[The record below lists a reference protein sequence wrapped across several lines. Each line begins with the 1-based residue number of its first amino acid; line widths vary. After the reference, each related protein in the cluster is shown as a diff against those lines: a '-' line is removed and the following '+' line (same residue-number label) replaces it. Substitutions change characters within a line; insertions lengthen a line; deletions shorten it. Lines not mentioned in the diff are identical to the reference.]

1 MSAMGNRNGR
11 GELEPVCLPAEAFAA
26 ALSNIDDLAEMK
38 LALHCLAALQQKEG
52 AYRYLREDELR
63 HDKVLLDALGGRA
76 ALDDALRR
84 AAENGILL
92 VASVNLGDE
101 TRSLYTWNDADG
113 RLWQRQVE
121 AGNWKP
127 ASGQEIEA
135 LPPRTTLFQVY
146 EDNIGVLTPMLAEAI
161 EAAEREHP
169 REWVEDAIRLA
180 AERNAR
186 SWRYI
191 AKVLES
197 WQQEGRS
204 REDDAGDALRQGWRS
219 GKWADFIET

>member
-1 MSAMGNRNGR
+1 MSGMDTPNGR
-11 GELEPVCLPAEAFAA
+11 GALEPICLPAEAFAA
-26 ALSNIDDLAEMK
+26 ALANIDDLAELK

-52 AYRYLREDELR
+52 AYRYLRDDELR
-63 HDKVLLDALGGRA
+63 HDEILQRTLGGLT

-84 AAENGILL
+84 SVENGVLL
-92 VASVNLGDE
+92 DARVDFGDE
-101 TRSLYTWNDADG
+101 TRRLYTLNDADG
-113 RLWQRQVE
+113 RQWQRLIE
-121 AGNWKP
+121 AGQWQP

-135 LPPRTTLFQVY
+135 LPPRPSLFQVY
-146 EDNIGVLTPMLAEAI
+146 EDNIGALTPMLSEAI
-161 EAAEREHP
+161 QAAEREYS

-186 SWRYI
+186 NWRYI
-191 AKVLES
+191 AKVLDS

-204 REDDAGDALRQGWRS
+204 REDDAGSAQRQPWRS